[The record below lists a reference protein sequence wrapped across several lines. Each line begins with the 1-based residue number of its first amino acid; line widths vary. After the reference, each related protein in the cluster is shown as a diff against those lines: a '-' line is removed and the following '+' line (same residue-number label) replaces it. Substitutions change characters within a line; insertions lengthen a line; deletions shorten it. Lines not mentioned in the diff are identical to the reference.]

1 MTIRTIHHCVK
12 LNVERNSPLEALVR
26 MSRGGW
32 QCVSGGWKGGGAG
45 GGLPDSCVRGDGMR
59 YHMIMICPRH
69 AHTSNTSNS
78 NWGGNVKRRQ
88 GGRSLIPAVLA
99 NEIGVARPMDSNWK
113 SRSWRI
119 IRPDCGASSRETGV
133 LWRQVKVKA
142 TETTKAQT
150 IKQQTARKK
159 MYIQSKN

>member
-1 MTIRTIHHCVK
+1 MPKARTHKQHK
-12 LNVERNSPLEALVR
+12 QFQL
-26 MSRGGW
+26 
-32 QCVSGGWKGGGAG
+32 GWKREEAAG
-45 GGLPDSCVRGDGMR
+45 GE
-59 YHMIMICPRH
+59 
-69 AHTSNTSNS
+69 A
-78 NWGGNVKRRQ
+78 
-88 GGRSLIPAVLA
+88 GRSLIPAVLA